1 MQRTGTGCGV
11 KTSFTAWKRR
21 LFGLPVTKPSI
32 GFGISARFRAAT
44 TRHKPTAPRLPGS
57 TNGAYRRRL
66 KKGGPDEA
74 IQPERVQ
81 ARKSARVSPPGGHAA
96 LRHAGQGRRLLELGD
111 QVVATIQSRMRMF
124 LRPPA

>member
-11 KTSFTAWKRR
+11 RTSFTPWKWH
-21 LFGLPVTKPSI
+21 LFGLPVTRPFT
-32 GFGISARFRAAT
+32 GFGIAVKFPAETMRP
-44 TRHKPTAPRLPGS
+44 KPTAPGLPGS

-81 ARKSARVSPPGGHAA
+81 ARKSARVSPPGGDAA
-96 LRHAGQGRRLLELGD
+96 LRHAGQGRGLLELGD
-111 QVVATIQSRMRMF
+111 
-124 LRPPA
+124 